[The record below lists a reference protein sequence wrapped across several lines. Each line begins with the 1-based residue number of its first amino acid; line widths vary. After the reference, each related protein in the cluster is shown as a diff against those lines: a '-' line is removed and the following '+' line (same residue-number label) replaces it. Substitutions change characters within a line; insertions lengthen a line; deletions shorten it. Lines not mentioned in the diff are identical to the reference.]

1 VNIRSG
7 RDTMKSTYIKLLDNG
22 TYEFGVIEYGADRRR
37 DKLRSHGTRATYADA
52 KIACSQTI

>member
-1 VNIRSG
+1 
-7 RDTMKSTYIKLLDNG
+7 MKSTYIKLLDNG